1 MNNSAIYK
9 TMNIIATLILI
20 ATTLILAFNWPQIPD
35 QVPTHFGLNGEADA
49 YGGKFMLIFFDLLA
63 WGLLVGMSILV
74 KYPDK
79 WNYPVKV
86 TEENKTRLYAL
97 GRAMLEITKLFI
109 TILFA
114 LIIIGISL
122 STEIPQVLV
131 IILVAA
137 LLIIS
142 FGFIYL
148 MKKCA

>member
-9 TMNIIATLILI
+9 IMNIIATLILI

-49 YGGKFMLIFFDLLA
+49 YGGKVMLIFFDLLA

-97 GRAMLEITKLFI
+97 GRALMEITKLFM
-109 TILFA
+109 TILFSM
-114 LIIIGISL
+114 IIISISI
-122 STEIPQVLV
+122 STNIPQVLV
-131 IILVAA
+131 IIVVVA
-137 LLIIS
+137 LLIVC
-142 FGFIYL
+142 FGFIWL